1 MSAQCEDRTVKCG
14 KKNKVTTEC
23 DKSTVI
29 CDVGIV
35 QCDNKI
41 FKYEKK
47 IMVPPSAT
55 KVRSN
60 MILILPNVTVEPIK
74 CVKKIRDSW
83 MWKKYNHI

>member
-1 MSAQCEDRTVKCG
+1 MSAQCEDRIVKCG

-41 FKYEKK
+41 VKYEKK
-47 IMVPPSAT
+47 NYGTT
-55 KVRSN
+55 KCDKS
-60 MILILPNVTVEPIK
+60 TV
-74 CVKKIRDSW
+74 
-83 MWKKYNHI
+83 KYDFDIA